1 MAIKK
6 LKDMKPGESGLIVA
20 LHGSGN
26 VKHRL
31 IDMGLVNG
39 TKIHV
44 MKFAPLGDPVEIK
57 GKNFE
62 LEIST
67 SDPLLEVEQIGYID
81 DGRAFEYSISRHAH
95 GYEFMTISMH

>member
-31 IDMGLVNG
+31 LTWVLYMVQ
-39 TKIHV
+39 K
-44 MKFAPLGDPVEIK
+44 
-57 GKNFE
+57 
-62 LEIST
+62 
-67 SDPLLEVEQIGYID
+67 
-81 DGRAFEYSISRHAH
+81 
-95 GYEFMTISMH
+95 SML

>member
-6 LKDMKPGESGLIVA
+6 LKDMKPGESGLIVT

-31 IDMGLVNG
+31 IDMGLVHG

-44 MKFAPLGDPVEIK
+44 MNFAPLGDPVEIK
-57 GKNFE
+57 VKNLE
-62 LEIST
+62 LALRT
-67 SDPLLEVEQIGYID
+67 SEAGMIDVEVQ
-81 DGRAFEYSISRHAH
+81 
-95 GYEFMTISMH
+95 

>member
-6 LKDMKPGESGLIVA
+6 LKDMKPGESGLIVT

-31 IDMGLVNG
+31 IDMGLVHG
-39 TKIHV
+39 RKIHV

-57 GKNFE
+57 VKNFE
-62 LEIST
+62 LALRNSEAGMI
-67 SDPLLEVEQIGYID
+67 DVEVQ
-81 DGRAFEYSISRHAH
+81 
-95 GYEFMTISMH
+95 

>member
-6 LKDMKPGESGLIVA
+6 LKDMKPGESGLIVT

-31 IDMGLVNG
+31 IDMGLVHG

-57 GKNFE
+57 VKNFE
-62 LEIST
+62 LALRNNEAGMI
-67 SDPLLEVEQIGYID
+67 DVEVQ
-81 DGRAFEYSISRHAH
+81 
-95 GYEFMTISMH
+95 

>member
-6 LKDMKPGESGLIVA
+6 LKDMKPGESGVINA

-31 IDMGLVNG
+31 VDMGLVHS

-57 GKNFE
+57 VKNFE
-62 LEIST
+62 LALRNSEADMI
-67 SDPLLEVEQIGYID
+67 DVEV
-81 DGRAFEYSISRHAH
+81 
-95 GYEFMTISMH
+95 

>member
-1 MAIKK
+1 MTIKK
-6 LKDMKPGESGLIVA
+6 LKDMKPGESGLIVT

-31 IDMGLVNG
+31 IDMGLVHG

-57 GKNFE
+57 VKNFE
-62 LEIST
+62 LALRNSEAGMI
-67 SDPLLEVEQIGYID
+67 DVEVQ
-81 DGRAFEYSISRHAH
+81 
-95 GYEFMTISMH
+95 

>member
-6 LKDMKPGESGLIVA
+6 LKDMKPGETGHIDA

-31 IDMGLVNG
+31 IDMGLVHG

-57 GKNFE
+57 VKNFE
-62 LEIST
+62 LALRNSEAGMI
-67 SDPLLEVEQIGYID
+67 DVEVQ
-81 DGRAFEYSISRHAH
+81 
-95 GYEFMTISMH
+95 

>member
-6 LKDMKPGESGLIVA
+6 LKDMKPGESGLIVT

-31 IDMGLVNG
+31 IDMGLVHG

-44 MKFAPLGDPVEIK
+44 MKVGPLGDPVEIK
-57 GKNFE
+57 VKNFE
-62 LEIST
+62 LALRNSEAGMI
-67 SDPLLEVEQIGYID
+67 DVEVQ
-81 DGRAFEYSISRHAH
+81 
-95 GYEFMTISMH
+95 

>member
-6 LKDMKPGESGLIVA
+6 LKDMKPGESGLIVT

-31 IDMGLVNG
+31 IDMGLVHG

-57 GKNFE
+57 VKKFE
-62 LEIST
+62 LALRNSEAGMI
-67 SDPLLEVEQIGYID
+67 DVEVQ
-81 DGRAFEYSISRHAH
+81 
-95 GYEFMTISMH
+95 

>member
-6 LKDMKPGESGLIVA
+6 LKDMKPGESGLIVT

-31 IDMGLVNG
+31 IDMGLVHG

-44 MKFAPLGDPVEIK
+44 MKFAPLGDQVEIK
-57 GKNFE
+57 VKNFE
-62 LEIST
+62 LELRNREADMI
-67 SDPLLEVEQIGYID
+67 DVEV
-81 DGRAFEYSISRHAH
+81 
-95 GYEFMTISMH
+95 

>member
-6 LKDMKPGESGLIVA
+6 LKDMKPGESGLIVT

-31 IDMGLVNG
+31 IDMGLVPG

-44 MKFAPLGDPVEIK
+44 MKYAPLGDPVEIK
-57 GKNFE
+57 VKNFE
-62 LEIST
+62 LALRNSEAGMI
-67 SDPLLEVEQIGYID
+67 DVEVQ
-81 DGRAFEYSISRHAH
+81 
-95 GYEFMTISMH
+95 

>member
-6 LKDMKPGESGLIVA
+6 LKDMKPGESGLIVT

-31 IDMGLVNG
+31 IDMGLVHG

-57 GKNFE
+57 VKTLN
-62 LEIST
+62 
-67 SDPLLEVEQIGYID
+67 
-81 DGRAFEYSISRHAH
+81 
-95 GYEFMTISMH
+95 

>member
-6 LKDMKPGESGLIVA
+6 LKDMKPGESGLIVT

-31 IDMGLVNG
+31 IDMGLVKG

-57 GKNFE
+57 VKNFY
-62 LEIST
+62 LALRT
-67 SDPLLEVEQIGYID
+67 SEAGMIDVEV
-81 DGRAFEYSISRHAH
+81 
-95 GYEFMTISMH
+95 

>member
-44 MKFAPLGDPVEIK
+44 MKFAFGGSGGNQSKKL
-57 GKNFE
+57 
-62 LEIST
+62 
-67 SDPLLEVEQIGYID
+67 
-81 DGRAFEYSISRHAH
+81 
-95 GYEFMTISMH
+95 

>member
-31 IDMGLVNG
+31 IDMGLVKG

-44 MKFAPLGDPVEIK
+44 MKFAPPLGDPVEVK
-57 GKNFE
+57 VKNFE
-62 LEIST
+62 LALRT
-67 SDPLLEVEQIGYID
+67 SEAGMIDVEV
-81 DGRAFEYSISRHAH
+81 
-95 GYEFMTISMH
+95 

>member
-31 IDMGLVNG
+31 IDMGLVHG

-44 MKFAPLGDPVEIK
+44 MKFAPLGDPVEVK
-57 GKNFE
+57 VKNFE
-62 LEIST
+62 LALRTNEA
-67 SDPLLEVEQIGYID
+67 GMID
-81 DGRAFEYSISRHAH
+81 VDVQ
-95 GYEFMTISMH
+95 

>member
-6 LKDMKPGESGLIVA
+6 LKDMKPGESGLIVT

-31 IDMGLVNG
+31 IDMGLVHG
-39 TKIHV
+39 TEIHV

-57 GKNFE
+57 VKNFE
-62 LEIST
+62 LALRNSEAGMI
-67 SDPLLEVEQIGYID
+67 DVEVQ
-81 DGRAFEYSISRHAH
+81 
-95 GYEFMTISMH
+95 